1 MKRQIRVA
9 AGLAA
14 VLLGSAALAGCTSS
28 GKTSGAATSAAASAA
43 ASAAQSVLGSASAA
57 LGSAAASL
65 GASAQAAASSAQ
77 AVASSALASVKGG
90 LNAKGDVA
98 LGAAT
103 TESDGKLSVPVTVT
117 NHGSQAGNYTI
128 QVNFDDASGNLLD
141 ATVVNVP
148 DVAPGAT
155 AQATA
160 HSNRS
165 LNAPVTPVVA
175 NALRH

>member
-9 AGLAA
+9 ALCAA
-14 VLLGSAALAGCTSS
+14 AALLGSAALAGCTSS
-28 GKTSGAATSAAASAA
+28 GKPSPAVTSAVGSAAESALASAT
-43 ASAAQSVLGSASAA
+43 AA

-65 GASAQAAASSAQ
+65 GASAQAAASSA
-77 AVASSALASVKGG
+77 LASVKGG
-90 LNAKGDVA
+90 LNVKGDVT
-98 LGAAT
+98 LGTVT

-117 NHGSQAGNYTI
+117 NHGSQAGKYVI

-141 ATVVNVP
+141 ATVLSVP
-148 DVAPGAT
+148 EVAPGAT

-175 NALRH
+175 NALRY

>member
-28 GKTSGAATSAAASAA
+28 GKTSGAATSAVGSAAESALASAT
-43 ASAAQSVLGSASAA
+43 AA

-65 GASAQAAASSAQ
+65 GSSAQAA
-77 AVASSALASVKGG
+77 ASSALASVKGG
-90 LNAKGDVA
+90 LNVKGDVA

-103 TESDGKLSVPVTVT
+103 TGSDGKLSVPVTVT
-117 NHGSQAGNYTI
+117 NHGSQAGKYTI

-148 DVAPGAT
+148 EVAPGAT

-175 NALRH
+175 NALRY